1 MENFRMIILA
11 IVGLFGIGLCV
22 YMLVDI
28 FREWRKTK
36 REYREMTREEIVK
49 HIDKVFVEVD
59 LNCKD
64 MIEENMKLRNEMR
77 YIKEQ
82 IESLEENEND
92 SMR

>member
-1 MENFRMIILA
+1 MIILA

>member
-1 MENFRMIILA
+1 MKIFGMIILA

-22 YMLVDI
+22 YMFVDI

-36 REYREMTREEIVK
+36 REFREMTREEIVK

-64 MIEENMKLRNEMR
+64 MLEENMKLRNEMR

-82 IESLEENEND
+82 IKNLEREE
-92 SMR
+92 